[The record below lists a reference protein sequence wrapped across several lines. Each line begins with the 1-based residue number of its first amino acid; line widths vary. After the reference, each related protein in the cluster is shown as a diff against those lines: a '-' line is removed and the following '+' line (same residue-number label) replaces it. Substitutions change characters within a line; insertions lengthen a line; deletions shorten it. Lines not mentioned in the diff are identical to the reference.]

1 MPIFS
6 LLRNALLV
14 GAGLTIAVSAQAAPT
29 VHIYNWSDYIGPT
42 TLADFQKATGIKP
55 VYDVF
60 DSNETLEGKLLA
72 GRTGYDVVV
81 PSNHFL
87 GKQIKA
93 GAFQKLDKS
102 KLTNYAN
109 LDPVLLKRLEQ
120 NDPGNQYA
128 VPYLWGTNGIGYNV
142 DKIKAV
148 LGVDKI
154 DSWSVLFEPENI
166 KKLHSCGVAFLDSAD
181 EMMPTVL
188 NYMGLNANST
198 NPEDYKKAEA
208 KLLAVRPYVTYFHSS
223 KYISDLA
230 NGDICIAIGFSG
242 DMFQARSRAA
252 EAGKGVNVAYVIPKE
267 GGALWFDM
275 LAIPKDSSN
284 VKEAHAFINYLLKP
298 EVIAQVSDSV
308 GYANPNP
315 GSDKLMEQ
323 SIRTDEAVYP
333 PQAVL
338 DKTYV
343 SVELPPNIQR
353 LMTRSW
359 TKVKSGK

>member
-1 MPIFS
+1 MSIS
-6 LLRNALLV
+6 LFRKAMLV
-14 GAGLTIAVSAQAAPT
+14 GAGLTLTVSIQAAPT
-29 VHIYNWSDYIGPT
+29 VHIYNWSDYIGES
-42 TLADFQKATGIKP
+42 TLADFEKATGIKP

-72 GRTGYDVVV
+72 GHTGYDVVV

-102 KLTNYAN
+102 QLPNFAN
-109 LDPVLLKRLEQ
+109 LDPLLMKRLEK

-142 DKIKAV
+142 EKVKAV

-154 DSWSVLFEPENI
+154 DSWAVLFEPENI
-166 KKLHSCGVAFLDSAD
+166 KKLSSCGVAFLDSAD
-181 EMMPTVL
+181 EMLPAVL
-188 NYMGLNANST
+188 NYMGLSPNST
-198 NPEDYKKAEA
+198 NEKDYKLAEE
-208 KLLAVRPYVTYFHSS
+208 KLLKVRPYITYFNSS

-230 NGDICIAIGFSG
+230 NGEICVAAGFSG
-242 DMFQARSRAA
+242 DIFQARKRAE
-252 EAGKGVNVAYVIPKE
+252 EAKKGVDIAYVIPKE
-267 GGALWFDM
+267 GGNLWFDM
-275 LAIPKDSSN
+275 LAIPKDAGN
-284 VKEAHAFINYLLKP
+284 VKEAHAFINYLLQP
-298 EVIAQVSDSV
+298 EAIAQVSDYV

-315 GSDKLMEQ
+315 KAGELMDQ
-323 SIRTDEAVYP
+323 SVRTDEAVYP
-333 PQAVL
+333 PQAVV
-338 DKTYV
+338 DKLYV
-343 SVELPPNIQR
+343 NSELPPKIQR